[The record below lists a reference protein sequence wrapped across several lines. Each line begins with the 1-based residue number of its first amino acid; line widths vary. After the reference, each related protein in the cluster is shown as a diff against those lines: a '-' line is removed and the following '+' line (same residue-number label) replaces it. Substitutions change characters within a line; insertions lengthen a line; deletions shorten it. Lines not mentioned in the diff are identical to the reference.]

1 MNRTFNGVTTV
12 PSSNPIAGE
21 IKPATDSH
29 GPMPNAPPLPSPL
42 GWLASV
48 SVNSEQTLR
57 YLVLKAGAAQV
68 AGKSGFTQSEFEEI
82 KRLYVEEGRTFSQIA
97 KVIGKGSE
105 NSVRNSLSK
114 ARVNRASN
122 GERKLE
128 RFKSGQKYGNITLL
142 TRLVKSKKLRYH
154 VVCDCGYEFDIDP
167 YFLTLPDDHK
177 NSISQCQRCR
187 AGK

>member
-1 MNRTFNGVTTV
+1 M
-12 PSSNPIAGE
+12 
-21 IKPATDSH
+21 
-29 GPMPNAPPLPSPL
+29 
-42 GWLASV
+42 
-48 SVNSEQTLR
+48 
-57 YLVLKAGAAQV
+57 LKAGAAQV

-105 NSVRNSLSK
+105 NSVRNALSK
-114 ARVNRASN
+114 ARVNRAST

>member
-1 MNRTFNGVTTV
+1 M
-12 PSSNPIAGE
+12 
-21 IKPATDSH
+21 
-29 GPMPNAPPLPSPL
+29 
-42 GWLASV
+42 
-48 SVNSEQTLR
+48 
-57 YLVLKAGAAQV
+57 LKAGAAQV

-97 KVIGKGSE
+97 KFIGKGSE

-114 ARVNRASN
+114 ARVNRATT

>member
-1 MNRTFNGVTTV
+1 
-12 PSSNPIAGE
+12 
-21 IKPATDSH
+21 
-29 GPMPNAPPLPSPL
+29 
-42 GWLASV
+42 
-48 SVNSEQTLR
+48 
-57 YLVLKAGAAQV
+57 LVLKAGVPLV
-68 AGKSGFTQSEFEEI
+68 AGKSGFSQSEFEEI

-105 NSVRNSLSK
+105 NSVRNCLAK
-114 ARVNRASN
+114 ARVSRASN

-128 RFKSGQKYGNITLL
+128 RFKSGQKYGRITLL

-177 NSISQCQRCR
+177 SNVSQCQKCR
-187 AGK
+187 STN

>member
-1 MNRTFNGVTTV
+1 M
-12 PSSNPIAGE
+12 
-21 IKPATDSH
+21 
-29 GPMPNAPPLPSPL
+29 
-42 GWLASV
+42 
-48 SVNSEQTLR
+48 NSEQTLR
-57 YLVLKAGAAQV
+57 YLVLKAGAAEV
-68 AGKSGFTQSEFEEI
+68 AGKSGFTKSEFEEI

-114 ARVNRASN
+114 ARVNRAST

>member
-1 MNRTFNGVTTV
+1 MVRGEHTTFVDRGLS
-12 PSSNPIAGE
+12 PE
-21 IKPATDSH
+21 ILGTEVGKP
-29 GPMPNAPPLPSPL
+29 L
-42 GWLASV
+42 
-48 SVNSEQTLR
+48 
-57 YLVLKAGAAQV
+57 V

-82 KRLYVEEGRTFSQIA
+82 KRLYLEEGRTFSQIA

-105 NSVRNSLSK
+105 NSVRNCLVK
-114 ARVNRASN
+114 ARVNRASL

-128 RFKSGQKYGNITLL
+128 RFKSGQKYGRITLL

-177 NSISQCQRCR
+177 NSISQCQKCR
-187 AGK
+187 PQK

>member
-1 MNRTFNGVTTV
+1 
-12 PSSNPIAGE
+12 
-21 IKPATDSH
+21 
-29 GPMPNAPPLPSPL
+29 
-42 GWLASV
+42 
-48 SVNSEQTLR
+48 
-57 YLVLKAGAAQV
+57 VLKAGAAQV

-114 ARVNRASN
+114 ARVNRATT

>member
-1 MNRTFNGVTTV
+1 
-12 PSSNPIAGE
+12 
-21 IKPATDSH
+21 
-29 GPMPNAPPLPSPL
+29 
-42 GWLASV
+42 
-48 SVNSEQTLR
+48 
-57 YLVLKAGAAQV
+57 V

-105 NSVRNSLSK
+105 NSVRNALSK
-114 ARVNRASN
+114 ARVNRAST

>member
-1 MNRTFNGVTTV
+1 M
-12 PSSNPIAGE
+12 
-21 IKPATDSH
+21 
-29 GPMPNAPPLPSPL
+29 
-42 GWLASV
+42 
-48 SVNSEQTLR
+48 
-57 YLVLKAGAAQV
+57 LKAGAAQV

-114 ARVNRASN
+114 AHVNRAST

-154 VVCDCGYEFDIDP
+154 AVCDCGYEFDIDP

>member
-1 MNRTFNGVTTV
+1 M
-12 PSSNPIAGE
+12 
-21 IKPATDSH
+21 
-29 GPMPNAPPLPSPL
+29 
-42 GWLASV
+42 
-48 SVNSEQTLR
+48 
-57 YLVLKAGAAQV
+57 

-114 ARVNRASN
+114 ARVNRAST

-167 YFLTLPDDHK
+167 YFLTLPDDHN

>member
-1 MNRTFNGVTTV
+1 M
-12 PSSNPIAGE
+12 
-21 IKPATDSH
+21 
-29 GPMPNAPPLPSPL
+29 
-42 GWLASV
+42 
-48 SVNSEQTLR
+48 
-57 YLVLKAGAAQV
+57 

-105 NSVRNSLSK
+105 NSVRNCLIK
-114 ARVNRASN
+114 ARVNRASL

-128 RFKSGQKYGNITLL
+128 RFKSGQKYGRITLL

-154 VVCDCGYEFDIDP
+154 VICDCGYEFDIDP

-177 NSISQCQRCR
+177 NNVSQCQKCR
-187 AGK
+187 P